1 MTRLRI
7 ITALALLAVLLP
19 STFFAPQNFLGALL
33 LGILTIAVWE
43 WARLLKIPRQFA
55 CLYCLVFAF
64 LNAGFFLYSGPNHET
79 WLFAL
84 CLVAVTFWLS
94 YAPWA
99 LWKGVRAL
107 DQCERIFLLLAGLPV
122 LSAAWLAL
130 MVLHAEGAGYM
141 LSVLVT
147 VWLADSGAYFFGK
160 GYGRHKLAAHISP
173 GKTIE
178 GALGGLFC
186 VLLIFAFTAW
196 WGKIEP
202 TFLGVILT
210 LHGLAWALCTVSVL
224 VAASILGDLFES
236 LLKRRAGVKDS
247 GYFLPG
253 HGGVLDRIDALL
265 PTLPLAL
272 LIHSCVI

>member
-7 ITALALLAVLLP
+7 ITALTLLAILLP
-19 STFFAPQNFLGALL
+19 SIFFAPRNFLGALL
-33 LGILTIAVWE
+33 LAILTIAVWE
-43 WARLLKIPRQFA
+43 WARLLNTPRQFSG
-55 CLYCLVFAF
+55 LYCLVFVL
-64 LNAGFFLYSGPNHET
+64 LNAIFFLYSESNHST
-79 WLFAL
+79 WVFIL
-84 CLVAVTFWLS
+84 CLIAAIFWLS
-94 YAPWA
+94 YVPWM
-99 LWKGVRAL
+99 LWKGVRSL
-107 DQCERIFLLLAGLPV
+107 GQYERILLLLAGLPV

-130 MVLHAEGAGYM
+130 MTLHTEGAGYM

-160 GYGRHKLAAHISP
+160 AYGRHKLAAHISP

-186 VLLIFAFTAW
+186 VLLVFIFTAW

-210 LHGLAWALCTVSVL
+210 LHGWAWALCTVSVL
-224 VAASILGDLFES
+224 VAVSILGDLFES
-236 LLKRRAGVKDS
+236 LLKRQAGVKDS

-265 PTLPLAL
+265 PTLPIAF
-272 LIHSCVI
+272 LIHSCAI

>member
-7 ITALALLAVLLP
+7 ITALVLLAILLP
-19 STFFAPQNFLGALL
+19 GIFFAPRNVLGALL
-33 LGILTIAVWE
+33 LAILAIGVWE
-43 WARLLKIPRQFA
+43 WARLLDTPRQFA
-55 CLYCLVFAF
+55 GLYCLAFVLLNIVF
-64 LNAGFFLYSGPNHET
+64 FFNSDPYSDRGVFT
-79 WLFAL
+79 L
-84 CLVAVTFWLS
+84 CLIAVIFWLS
-94 YAPWA
+94 YAPWF
-99 LWKGVRAL
+99 LWKGVRL
-107 DQCERIFLLLAGLPV
+107 LGRCERIFLLFAGLPV

-130 MVLHAEGAGYM
+130 MTLYGEGVGYM
-141 LSVLVT
+141 LSILVT

-160 GYGRHKLAAHISP
+160 SYGRHKLAAHISP

-186 VLLIFAFTAW
+186 VLLVLISIAW
-196 WGKIEP
+196 WGGVEP
-202 TFLGVILT
+202 TFFGVILT
-210 LHGLAWALCTVSVL
+210 LHGWGWALSTISIL

-236 LLKRRAGVKDS
+236 SLKRQAGVKDS